1 MKLIATI
8 TAILFVGG
16 CTTLKPVEMSPELLQ
31 QHISEGEVFE
41 VGDYAKIV
49 TTDGV
54 IHKFKVT
61 GVSADEIL
69 GKGVEVP
76 ISDIVAV
83 ETREFSGGK
92 TTALAVGS
100 AAILYIIAASVAAA
114 SLLSY

>member
-8 TAILFVGG
+8 IAILFVGG

-31 QHISEGEVFE
+31 QHISDGQVFE
-41 VGDYAKIV
+41 VGDSAKIV

-54 IHKFKVT
+54 IHKFRVT
-61 GVSADEIL
+61 GVTADKIL

-83 ETREFSGGK
+83 ETQEFSGGK
-92 TTALAVGS
+92 TAALAVGS
-100 AAILYIIAASVAAA
+100 VAILYIIAAAVATA